1 MKSTL
6 KLIKRF
12 CITLILA
19 VVLLFLLN
27 VVLLISVSYRQ
38 AANGSGWSAAEEVA
52 AGLAKGENG
61 EYALSQEGRE
71 VLQSGN
77 AWAILIENGTG
88 QVVWH
93 SENLPGGV
101 PLHYSVSDISQATR
115 GYIADY
121 PTTTGACGDDLVI
134 LGYPRTAYWKLMW
147 NTFDYEMIA
156 SLPRTLLIFFMANCA
171 LVFLIYIAA
180 TSGVVRA
187 VRPVLKGIEALPE
200 GGEVYLREK
209 GLLSDLATAINRA
222 SEKLRLQEKELKRRE
237 NARACWIAGVSH
249 DIRTPLSMVMGYA
262 EQLEEN
268 DALPEKERKK
278 AGIIRMQSVRMKNL
292 VNDLNLSSRLEYH
305 MQPLRM
311 EKVNLVAAVRQ
322 AVVDFMNLDLEGKFP
337 VDWRTDERL
346 AVCGAECDGELIR
359 RAVANIL
366 MNSQVHNPGGC
377 RITAEVRREGKE
389 AVLHFEDDGAGV
401 TDVQLE
407 RLRGTA
413 GCLAENRL
421 HGLGLRIVS
430 QIAVAHQG
438 TVSFSH
444 GSRGGFAVEMRF
456 LLYPAAVL

>member
-93 SENLPGGV
+93 SENLPGEV
-101 PLHYSVSDISQATR
+101 PLYYTVSDISQATR

-121 PTTTGACGDDLVI
+121 PTTAGACGDDLVI
-134 LGYPRTAYWKLMW
+134 LGYPGTAYWKLMW

-171 LVFLIYIAA
+171 LVFLIYMAA

-389 AVLHFEDDGAGV
+389 AVLHVEDDGAGV

>member
-1 MKSTL
+1 
-6 KLIKRF
+6 
-12 CITLILA
+12 
-19 VVLLFLLN
+19 
-27 VVLLISVSYRQ
+27 
-38 AANGSGWSAAEEVA
+38 
-52 AGLAKGENG
+52 
-61 EYALSQEGRE
+61 
-71 VLQSGN
+71 
-77 AWAILIENGTG
+77 
-88 QVVWH
+88 
-93 SENLPGGV
+93 
-101 PLHYSVSDISQATR
+101 
-115 GYIADY
+115 
-121 PTTTGACGDDLVI
+121 
-134 LGYPRTAYWKLMW
+134 
-147 NTFDYEMIA
+147 
-156 SLPRTLLIFFMANCA
+156 
-171 LVFLIYIAA
+171 
-180 TSGVVRA
+180 
-187 VRPVLKGIEALPE
+187 
-200 GGEVYLREK
+200 
-209 GLLSDLATAINRA
+209 
-222 SEKLRLQEKELKRRE
+222 
-237 NARACWIAGVSH
+237 
-249 DIRTPLSMVMGYA
+249 MVMGYA